1 MSLHGEIPRKSL
13 NASRWRRDVLFLG
26 VAALVTALDQI
37 VKEIVRSSLGRGE
50 YWPSEEWIVRI
61 HHVTNSGAAF
71 GILQGQAGFLIV
83 TTIVGLVAIVMYY
96 RFPPFQH
103 RLVPVAVG
111 MMLGGALGNLIDR
124 IRLGR
129 VTDFIDLP
137 RWPAFNLA
145 DSSIVIAVIILI
157 LSYTMLS
164 GRRTTDS
171 APAQS
176 FDDIGR
182 GSTGVDDEDGG
193 VPSDDH
199 QQT

>member
-1 MSLHGEIPRKSL
+1 MSLRGEIPKKSL
-13 NASRWRRDVLFLG
+13 SIGRWRRDVIFLG

-37 VKEIVRSSLGRGE
+37 VKEIVRSSLARGE
-50 YWPSEEWIVRI
+50 YWPSEDWIVRI

-83 TTIVGLVAIVMYY
+83 TTIVGLVAIVLYY

-103 RLVPVAVG
+103 RLVPVAIG

-137 RWPAFNLA
+137 RWPAFNIA

-157 LSYTMLS
+157 LSYAVLS
-164 GRRTTDS
+164 ARRTADS

-176 FDDIGR
+176 PDDPGK
-182 GSTGVDDEDGG
+182 GSTGVDGEGG
-193 VPSDDH
+193 DVPSDD
-199 QQT
+199 